1 MDRVAAAKLMAICQE
16 LAEQLN
22 RATEVIGDIAD
33 EGEQRRLRRPV
44 GEMMQ
49 AVAVELMAPIIRE
62 HPDFDPDKKSS
73 Q

>member
-1 MDRVAAAKLMAICQE
+1 MDRVTAAKLMAICQE

-22 RATEVIGDIAD
+22 RATEAIGTIAD
-33 EGEQRRLRRPV
+33 ESEQRRLRRPI

-49 AVAVELMAPIIRE
+49 TVAVELMAPIIRE
-62 HPDFDPDKKSS
+62 HPNFDPDQTSS